1 MSVHCRSARDEDR
14 FSLDTILKNSKL
26 ASLDESSQFGDHYVV
41 AFDENGELLGVAGV
55 EQYGD
60 VGLLRPVAG
69 VEERRSQ
76 GIGKELASNR
86 IEWASRAGVREVYLL
101 TNDAVDYWQNH
112 GFQRIDRSEAPTS
125 MKATTEWMGAC
136 PSSAV
141 AMLRR
146 LPHA

>member
-1 MSVHCRSARDEDR
+1 MSIHYRSARGEDR
-14 FSLDTILKNSKL
+14 FSVDTILKNSKL

-41 AFDENGELLGVAGV
+41 ACDENGELLGVAGV

-60 VGLLRPVAG
+60 VGLLRSVAV
-69 VEERRSQ
+69 VEEHRSQ

-101 TNDAVDYWQNH
+101 TNDAADYWQSH
-112 GFQRIDRSEAPTS
+112 GFQRIDRSEAPAS
-125 MKATTEWMGAC
+125 MKATTEWTGAC

-141 AMLRR
+141 AMSRR